1 MNFLLLTIYL
11 IFLPTTIFK
20 MKTKL
25 DCLKLINFIEK
36 SIDFKKKYFTLQNIF

>member
-1 MNFLLLTIYL
+1 MNFSVTNHLFNI
-11 IFLPTTIFK
+11 LPTIFK

-36 SIDFKKKYFTLQNIF
+36 SIDFKKIFYPVKIF

>member
-1 MNFLLLTIYL
+1 MNFSVITIYL
-11 IFLPTTIFK
+11 IFLPTIFK

-36 SIDFKKKYFTLQNIF
+36 SIDFKKIFYPAKIF